1 MSIKEHKWCNL
12 DWRVTWAN
20 DKGCYLESLRHWK
33 KIVYFVH
40 ATSLNITC
48 MVHYFLFN
56 QKGQAKPMLFIILLY
71 TMFHL
76 TLSHELLY
84 ICTVE
89 FATAGM
95 ACPVC
100 CSDFSCIFQPTENN
114 VPWMWCLGKLYGQ
127 SKQFSLFVSDSL
139 DPAFVISPYD
149 SSVQVASFC
158 ALLWTLILLKRLSE

>member
-1 MSIKEHKWCNL
+1 
-12 DWRVTWAN
+12 
-20 DKGCYLESLRHWK
+20 
-33 KIVYFVH
+33 
-40 ATSLNITC
+40 
-48 MVHYFLFN
+48 MVAILPTGRICDGPISKNVCLVILYHCAEF
-56 QKGQAKPMLFIILLY
+56 QICIAKCTIRAPTTPAEAKPMLFIILLY

-89 FATAGM
+89 FATAGI

-100 CSDFSCIFQPTENN
+100 CSDFSCIFQSTENN